1 MSKQF
6 ETGNAKNVAN
16 LQKLTEQVAVYTNYN
31 PAVESLTV
39 ASLTQLYN
47 NASTAL
53 ASVKEARNNNKNA
66 IHKRQEDYETLKP
79 LTTRIINQVE
89 ILDVS
94 KGVLN
99 QAKSLNRLI
108 QGTPRK
114 KRPTNNNQENQETV
128 PNTISTSRQS
138 YTQLADN
145 FTKLLQLLGSIDTY
159 NPNIVE
165 LKTPELTAY
174 LEKLTLNTKEVD
186 HTLAELNAK
195 LIGRNKMLYAD
206 SNGLYAVAQNVKKYV
221 KSLYGASSPEYAA
234 ISKIKFTT
242 H

>member
-114 KRPTNNNQENQETV
+114 KRPTNNNQEDQETV

-195 LIGRNKMLYAD
+195 LIGRNKILYAD

>member
-108 QGTPRK
+108 QGKPRK
-114 KRPTNNNQENQETV
+114 KRPTNTNQENQETV